1 MKIPHFGT
9 VESLRPH
16 FHFFCVWDVFKVF
29 FIQSATNKCNNNFFF
44 FQKAATISIVS
55 LQMFCFTLLSK
66 KFCIEFFL
74 ENRGKRNQFDN
85 IKMGNQISRHWVM
98 NKGRTEADFLD
109 YLSRWF
115 LSKIQGYRYRD
126 KIQRFSFSEL
136 NDRK

>member
-1 MKIPHFGT
+1 
-9 VESLRPH
+9 
-16 FHFFCVWDVFKVF
+16 
-29 FIQSATNKCNNNFFF
+29 
-44 FQKAATISIVS
+44 
-55 LQMFCFTLLSK
+55 MFCFTLLSK